1 MAKILWVLVNC
12 NTVKEAN
19 FIGKSA
25 LKKRL
30 TSCFD
35 IFPRLA
41 TYYFW
46 PPKSGKIEN
55 AKGCLLVMETLQTHF
70 KKLEKIVK
78 KIHSDKLPFI
88 GSIDIGNVSPDYYK
102 WVKGELHS

>member
-12 NTVKEAN
+12 NSVEEADD
-19 FIGKSA
+19 IGKAA
-25 LKKRL
+25 LKQRL

-46 PPKSGKIEN
+46 PPKSGKIET
-55 AKGCLLVMETLQTHF
+55 AKGCLLVMETVQAHF
-70 KKLEKIVK
+70 KKLEKLVRK
-78 KIHSDKLPFI
+78 MHSDKLPFI
-88 GSIDIGNVSPDYYK
+88 GSIEIDVHPNYSK
-102 WVKGELHS
+102 WVKGELSS